1 MTRVYL
7 DKEFKP
13 EDNIQLSKDSSRH
26 LIKVLRKKSGDEIEL
41 FDGKG
46 RSCRA
51 ILLNPVK
58 DKLRVKIV
66 SESFFSR
73 RDKIEINIG
82 LSLIKNDPFSIALQK
97 SAELGVKSVT
107 PLITER
113 TQLAKKN
120 IKESK
125 IARWNSILRSS
136 CEQCGDNWIPE
147 ISEPIDLISW
157 SKTINSKTKLV
168 LYPHSQKKITDV
180 SISDSITIAIGPVG
194 DFSEKEIINLEAK
207 GFMPVSIGKRI
218 LRAETAVISSVSC
231 IRTMTGGF

>member
-13 EDNIQLSKDSSRH
+13 EDSIQLSKDSSRH

-51 ILLNPVK
+51 ILLRPVK
-58 DKLRVKIV
+58 DKLPVKIV
-66 SESFFSR
+66 SDSFFSR

-125 IARWNSILRSS
+125 IARWNSILRSA